1 MGVRG
6 ACDSVKWGS
15 TNMVKGP
22 GRSEPTDDELLAAYR
37 CDPESTSGR
46 RAISELFGRY
56 RLALY
61 RWCLRYMKDHEAALD
76 LAQESLMEAFR
87 ALPSFEGRA
96 RFSSWLFAIARY
108 RCMSAVRA
116 PKRLVDDELDLDRI
130 PSDRPDPE
138 TEVLARMEEDDVVA
152 LLNRVLD
159 PIERQAIWLRCYEGL
174 PVPEITRVLGVTDR
188 SGARGLLQR
197 ARRKLRAGLEDS
209 PGHSAREGR

>member
-1 MGVRG
+1 
-6 ACDSVKWGS
+6 
-15 TNMVKGP
+15 
-22 GRSEPTDDELLAAYR
+22 
-37 CDPESTSGR
+37 
-46 RAISELFGRY
+46 
-56 RLALY
+56 
-61 RWCLRYMKDHEAALD
+61 
-76 LAQESLMEAFR
+76 MEAFR
-87 ALPSFEGRA
+87 ALPGFEGRA

-116 PKRLVDDELDLDRI
+116 PKRLVDAEIDFDQI
-130 PSDRPDPE
+130 PSDRPDPAA
-138 TEVLARMEEDDVVA
+138 EVLARMEEDDVVA

-197 ARRKLRAGLEDS
+197 ARRKLRAGLGDS